1 MGIGPLSQTNIASLV
16 ISKRGEMIN
25 KGIQYNP
32 NATVSFGPSY
42 PDADDSLDL
51 GNNRKDHTGT
61 CPSPEFKSGMI
72 LIDPGL
78 YMLNALYDEYD
89 ILRIIGLQ
97 IDPTDD
103 IKIIKNDKGQI
114 VAAIA
119 FGGSVINQRQTIRF
133 FDIDPDSSNV
143 SKAIGALADQPSSS
157 NPLKFY
163 SSFSEHLDLQRTEIP
178 DRFLIN

>member
-1 MGIGPLSQTNIASLV
+1 MGVGPLNQVNIASLV
-16 ISKRGEMIN
+16 ITKRGEMVN
-25 KGIQYNP
+25 KGQQYNP
-32 NATVSFGPSY
+32 NVTTSFGPSY
-42 PDADDSLDL
+42 PDSDDSLDL

-72 LIDPGL
+72 MIDPGL

-89 ILRIIGLQ
+89 VLRIIGLN

-103 IKIIKNDKGQI
+103 IKVIKNDKGQI

-119 FGGSVINQRQTIRF
+119 FGGSVINQKQTIKF
-133 FDIDPDSSNV
+133 FDIDPNSCNV
-143 SKAIGALADQPSSS
+143 SKALGSLADQPSAS

-163 SSFSEHLDLQRTEIP
+163 SSFEEHLDLHRIEIP
-178 DRFLIN
+178 ERFILK